1 MSKGVASRTSRE
13 RGPRRGVSRFTS
25 SERGGRVL
33 GELVLGLALVVGGA
47 VAMSAWFQ
55 RATTPTDVVVL
66 GRDLQRGH
74 IVTSQDL
81 DTAVVRGAEG
91 LRVMKADDPS
101 LPEILGRRLM
111 VDAAAGTPVDPGLL
125 APVEPLG
132 IDEALVALAVRDG
145 DFPTRLSASD
155 RVEVVTLSLGSGL
168 GIDDEISTIRA
179 EVMDVTPRGELDA
192 ETVVTLRAPRDLTS
206 RLVVADRVRL
216 AVVAS

>member
-91 LRVMKADDPS
+91 LRVMKSDDPS

-111 VDAAAGTPVDPGLL
+111 VDVAAGTPVDPGLL

-179 EVMDVTPRGELDA
+179 EVIDVTPRGELDA